1 MAMMCLPTEGKHMD
15 KVIKNSDGSYT
26 INGVWLGRRYS
37 RQITKEK
44 AEQLKLLAQQPRM
57 TRGRNYGQY
66 L

>member
-1 MAMMCLPTEGKHMD
+1 MD

-57 TRGRNYGQY
+57 IRGRNHGQY